1 MNSYTKKSWKIPLW
15 SVVWYFT
22 IYHPKKWAGWYPSC
36 KKNNS
41 ANFRDNL
48 AAASAATS
56 KKTHKSWLIE
66 QKEKT
71 QNSQDLKR
79 KYEKTSS
86 TIGLLKKHLPL
97 DPHFLKGTFALIPWA
112 SLLVGVV
119 SAKWPALREIGYS
132 PARKPTAQHPRKNG
146 TWILRDFQLF
156 VFRGC
161 NFGKIFWDPHGIV
174 HFNAWSTVQPRS
186 SLLFMIQEIWR
197 SSSGAG

>member
-1 MNSYTKKSWKIPLW
+1 MEDTFVVCCVVFYHIP
-15 SVVWYFT
+15 
-22 IYHPKKWAGWYPSC
+22 PKKVGRMVSKLQ

-119 SAKWPALREIGYS
+119 SAK
-132 PARKPTAQHPRKNG
+132 
-146 TWILRDFQLF
+146 
-156 VFRGC
+156 
-161 NFGKIFWDPHGIV
+161 
-174 HFNAWSTVQPRS
+174 
-186 SLLFMIQEIWR
+186 
-197 SSSGAG
+197 